1 MNARGGVLHEARMNA
16 LVLAL
21 VLTGAPQS
29 KEPPPWEIFIGAQA
43 GVRPDTRG
51 FGGVAL
57 FGVNRV
63 FFGFLRPELWLGAGA
78 YANAT
83 DVLTMFRGGV
93 RFEWPGLTRWR
104 PFVNVSYAH
113 QQEAGWEHVKAAPG
127 EVLLGLGGASH
138 SGHAASVRHRNGL
151 EAGAGVAFDFPL
163 GRFALRLTV
172 KGSFSHFF
180 EAGPPNYVELTSLLG
195 FCF

>member
-1 MNARGGVLHEARMNA
+1 MNVPRAALHEARMNA

-21 VLTGAPQS
+21 MLSAAPTE
-29 KEPPPWEIFIGAQA
+29 KETPPWEVFIGVQG
-43 GVRPDTRG
+43 GVRPETRG
-51 FGGVAL
+51 FGGAAW

-63 FFGFLRPELWLGAGA
+63 FFGFVRPELMLGAGA

-93 RFEWPGLTRWR
+93 RFEWPGLQRWR
-104 PFVNVSYAH
+104 PFINVDYAH

-127 EVLLGLGGASH
+127 EVLTGLGGLNH
-138 SGHAASVRHRNGL
+138 SAHAASVRHRNGIETGL
-151 EAGAGVAFDFPL
+151 GVAFDFPV

-172 KGSFSHFF
+172 KGAFTHFF
-180 EAGPPNYVELTSLLG
+180 EAGPPNYVELTSMLG